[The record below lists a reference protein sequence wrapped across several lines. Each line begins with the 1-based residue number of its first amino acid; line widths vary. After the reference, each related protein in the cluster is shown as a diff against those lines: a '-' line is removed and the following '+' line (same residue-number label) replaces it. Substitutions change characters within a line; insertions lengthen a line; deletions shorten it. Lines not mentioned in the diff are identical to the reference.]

1 MASNNASGNAV
12 ARYFASAKNQV
23 GLVLAILVVVL
34 HLVVGIGIYW
44 PVAALAAYGAGA
56 ALTPARKPKELTP
69 APAEPTPVVLER
81 SLQELSL
88 IHI

>member
-1 MASNNASGNAV
+1 MASNNASGNAF
-12 ARYFASAKNQV
+12 ARYFASPKNQV

-34 HLVVGIGIYW
+34 HLVVGIGVYW

-56 ALTPARKPKELTP
+56 ALTPARTPKELPP
-69 APAEPTPVVLER
+69 APAEPTPVVL
-81 SLQELSL
+81 LSL